1 MSSFRTVW
9 SDSFIYQS
17 VGVIT
22 GTFGMSHLPAI
33 PGKIARLQA
42 RSANAGSIY
51 LGRFENTGT
60 FPLPWE
66 LQAGFDTG
74 WFPLRPEGGTLADIW
89 QNGSSGSCYLTY
101 WVMG

>member
-1 MSSFRTVW
+1 MATFNTIW
-9 SDSFIYQS
+9 SDSFINQS

-22 GTFGMSHLPAI
+22 GTFGMSQLPAI

-51 LGRFENTGT
+51 LGRFINTGT

-66 LQAGFDTG
+66 LAAGGDTG
-74 WFPLRPEGGTLADIW
+74 WFPLRPGGTLADIW
-89 QNGSSGSCYLTY
+89 QNGSSGSSYMAY